1 MKRYVISHRTRY
13 EYEAPVVHAHHTAY
27 LRPRDFEG
35 QELIKSSID
44 CDPEPVTVTT
54 SFDYFG
60 NACDELELLSAH
72 DLLEVQATSVVDV
85 ERKAFDP
92 SAAPATSWEAVVQ
105 QLRSDAALLRERE
118 FCFDSPLVR
127 LHPDLVSYA
136 APSFSAGR
144 PLVEAILDLTRRIHT
159 EFTYDPLVTDVTTP
173 LARVL
178 KHKRGV
184 CQDFAHLAVGCVRSL
199 GLAARYV
206 SGYLETNP
214 PPGRPRLVGA
224 DASHAWAS
232 ALLPGFGWLDFDPTN
247 DVVPGDRHISLA
259 WGRDFSDASPLRG
272 VVLGGG
278 AQRLSVAVDV
288 QAESPAGGS

>member
-1 MKRYVISHRTRY
+1 VKRYVISHRTRY
-13 EYEAPVVHAHHTAY
+13 EYEAQVVHAHHTAY

-35 QELIKSSID
+35 QELVKSSID

-92 SAAPATSWEAVVQ
+92 SAAPMTSWEAVVQ
-105 QLRSDAALLRERE
+105 QLRSDPALLRERE

-136 APSFSAGR
+136 APSFSPGR
-144 PLVEAILDLTRRIHT
+144 PLVEAILDLTRRIHA

-206 SGYLETNP
+206 SGYLETHP

-247 DVVPGDRHISLA
+247 DVIPGDRHISLA

>member
-1 MKRYVISHRTRY
+1 MNRYVITHRTRY

-44 CDPEPVTVTT
+44 CIPEPVTVTT

-60 NACDELELLSAH
+60 NTCDELELLRAH
-72 DLLEVQATSVVDV
+72 DLLEVHATSVVDV
-85 ERKAFDP
+85 DRKAFDP
-92 SAAPATSWEAVVQ
+92 KQAPATTWEKAVEA
-105 QLRSDAALLRERE
+105 LRENPALLRERE

-127 LHPDLVSYA
+127 LHPELLSYA
-136 APSFSAGR
+136 APSFTQGR
-144 PLVEAILDLTRRIHT
+144 PFVDAILDLTRRIHR

-184 CQDFAHLAVGCVRSL
+184 CQDFAHLAIGCVRSL

-232 ALLPGFGWLDFDPTN
+232 AFLPGFGWLDFDPTN
-247 DVVPGDRHISLA
+247 DLVPGDRHISLA

-288 QAESPAGGS
+288 QAERPAGAG